1 MLDVLLILFLS
12 LGPMLL
18 YAVALWW
25 FDRYEKE
32 PLALLIA
39 AFLWG
44 AIPSIIL
51 ALIFEI
57 ILDIPVVAISPN
69 QLTYDLLGASVV
81 APLAEEGVKALAL
94 LMLLFLLRREI
105 DSPMD
110 GLIYGGIVGFGFAAV
125 ENIFYLFSAYAEEGM
140 GGVLTLAFLRAGLFG
155 LNHAM
160 YTGFTGLGIALALE
174 VRNKVLKVL
183 FIFAGFGMA
192 MITHAFHNAF
202 ATFTGYAGGLITLLI
217 ALIGDWG
224 GILFMLAI
232 AIWAFFLERKRIV
245 AYSQELAKLQII
257 PQTEVDVL
265 KSTFRRRMARLN
277 ILLSG
282 NVKNWWK
289 AQRYH
294 LKVTEAAFAWYRMN
308 HGDPKA
314 QKHLIN
320 LEHQFQ
326 ALRKD
331 LVSNNQVAIQ

>member
-12 LGPMLL
+12 LGPMII
-18 YAVALWW
+18 YAMVLWW

-57 ILDIPVVAISPN
+57 ILDIPIVAISPN

-94 LMLLFLLRREI
+94 LILLLLLRREI

-125 ENIFYLFSAYAEEGM
+125 ENIFYLFGAYTEGGV
-140 GGVLTLAFLRAGLFG
+140 GGVLFLAFMRAGLFG

-160 YTGFTGLGIALALE
+160 YTGFTGLGIALSLE
-174 VRNKVLKVL
+174 VRNKLLKVL
-183 FIFAGFGMA
+183 LILAGFGMA
-192 MITHAFHNAF
+192 LLAHAFHNAF
-202 ATFTGYAGGLITLLI
+202 ATFTSYSAGLFPLII

-224 GILFMLAI
+224 GILFLLAI
-232 AIWAFFLERKRIV
+232 IIWAFFLERKRIIT
-245 AYSQELAKLQII
+245 YSQELARLQII
-257 PQTEVDVL
+257 PQAEIDVL
-265 KSTFRRRMARLN
+265 KSTFRRRVARLN

-282 NVKNWWK
+282 NVKGWWK

-294 LKVTEAAFAWYRMN
+294 LKLTEAAFSWHRMN

-314 QKHLIN
+314 QKTLII
-320 LEHQFQ
+320 LEQQFQ
-326 ALRKD
+326 TLRKE
-331 LVSNNQVAIQ
+331 LVPGAHVVVK

>member
-18 YAVALWW
+18 YAVVLWW

-44 AIPSIIL
+44 AVPSIIL
-51 ALIFEI
+51 ALILEI
-57 ILDIPVVAISPN
+57 VLDIPIVAISPN

-81 APLAEEGVKALAL
+81 APVVEEGVKALAL
-94 LMLLFLLRREI
+94 VTLLIFLRREI

-110 GLIYGGIVGFGFAAV
+110 GLVYGGIVGFGFAAV
-125 ENIFYLFSAYAEEGM
+125 ENFFYLFSAYAEEGV

-174 VRNKVLKVL
+174 VRNKALKVL
-183 FIFAGFGMA
+183 LVLAGFGMA
-192 MITHAFHNAF
+192 MLTHAFHNAF
-202 ATFTGYAGGLITLLI
+202 ATFTGYAGGLLMLLI
-217 ALIGDWG
+217 AVIGDWG
-224 GILFMLAI
+224 GVLFMLAI
-232 AIWAFFLERKRIV
+232 AIWSFFLERKRII

-257 PQTEVDVL
+257 PQAEIDVL
-265 KSTFRRRMARLN
+265 KSTFRRRIARLN
-277 ILLSG
+277 ILLKG
-282 NVKNWWK
+282 DVKGWWK
-289 AQRYH
+289 ARRYH
-294 LKVTEAAFAWYRMN
+294 QKLTEAAFAWHRMTL
-308 HGDPKA
+308 GDPKA
-314 QKHLIN
+314 QKNLIN
-320 LEHQFQ
+320 LEQQFQ

-331 LVSNNQVAIQ
+331 LVSSSQVAIQ

>member
-12 LGPMLL
+12 LGPMLI
-18 YAVALWW
+18 YAVVLWW

-44 AIPSIIL
+44 AVPSIIL

-81 APLAEEGVKALAL
+81 APVVEEGVKALAL
-94 LMLLFLLRREI
+94 LTLLIFLRREI

-110 GLIYGGIVGFGFAAV
+110 GLIYGGVVGFGFAAV
-125 ENIFYLFSAYAEEGM
+125 ENIFYLFSAYAEEGL
-140 GGVLTLAFLRAGLFG
+140 GGVLTLAFLRAVLFG

-174 VRNKVLKVL
+174 VRNKALKTLLVLV
-183 FIFAGFGMA
+183 GFGMA
-192 MITHAFHNAF
+192 IVTHAFHNTF

-217 ALIGDWG
+217 AVVGDWG
-224 GILFMLAI
+224 SILFMLAI
-232 AIWAFFLERKRIV
+232 AIWSFFLERKRIV

-257 PQTEVDVL
+257 PQAEIDVL
-265 KSTFRRRMARLN
+265 KSTFRRRIARLS
-277 ILLSG
+277 ILLKG
-282 NVKNWWK
+282 DVKGWWK
-289 AQRYH
+289 AQRYQQ
-294 LKVTEAAFAWYRMN
+294 KVTEAAFAWHRMN
-308 HGDPKA
+308 HGNPKA
-314 QKHLIN
+314 QKNLIN
-320 LEHQFQ
+320 LEQQFQ

-331 LVSNNQVAIQ
+331 LASSGQVAIQ

>member
-1 MLDVLLILFLS
+1 MLEVLLIFFLS
-12 LGPMLL
+12 LGPMIL
-18 YAVALWW
+18 YAMVLWW

-32 PLALLIA
+32 PLPLLIA
-39 AFLWG
+39 AFFWG

-57 ILDIPVVAISPN
+57 ILDIPIVAISPN

-94 LMLLFLLRREI
+94 LILLLLLRREI

-125 ENIFYLFSAYAEEGM
+125 ENIFYLFGAYTEGGV
-140 GGVLTLAFLRAGLFG
+140 GGVLFLAFMRAGLFG

-160 YTGFTGLGIALALE
+160 YTGFTGLGIALSLE
-174 VRNKVLKVL
+174 VRNKLLKVFL
-183 FIFAGFGMA
+183 LLAGLSMA
-192 MITHAFHNAF
+192 MLSHAFHNAF
-202 ATFTGYAGGLITLLI
+202 STFTSYSEGFFPLII

-224 GILFMLAI
+224 GILFMLAVI
-232 AIWAFFLERKRIV
+232 IWAFFLERKRII
-245 AYSQELAKLQII
+245 AYSRELVKLQII
-257 PQTEVDVL
+257 PQSEIDVL
-265 KSTFRRRMARLN
+265 KSTFRRRIARLN
-277 ILLSG
+277 ILLNG
-282 NVKNWWK
+282 NVKGWWK

-294 LKVTEAAFAWYRMN
+294 LKLTEAAFAWHRMN

-314 QKHLIN
+314 QKNLIR
-320 LEHQFQ
+320 LEQQFQ

-331 LVSNNQVAIQ
+331 LVPGNQVAIQ

>member
-18 YAVALWW
+18 YAIVLWW

-32 PLALLIA
+32 PLGLLVA
-39 AFLWG
+39 AFFWG
-44 AIPSIIL
+44 AVPSIIL

-94 LMLLFLLRREI
+94 LILLLLLRREI

-125 ENIFYLFSAYAEEGM
+125 ENIFYLFGAYTEGGV
-140 GGVLTLAFLRAGLFG
+140 GGVLFLAFLRAGLFG

-160 YTGFTGLGIALALE
+160 YTGFTGLGIALSLE
-174 VRNKVLKVL
+174 VRNKVLKVAL
-183 FIFAGFGMA
+183 VLAGFGMA
-192 MITHAFHNAF
+192 LLAHAVHNAF
-202 ATFTGYAGGLITLLI
+202 ATFTGYSGGFIPLVAAAI
-217 ALIGDWG
+217 ADWG
-224 GILFMLAI
+224 GIFFMLVI
-232 AIWAFFLERKRIV
+232 AIWSFFLERKRII
-245 AYSQELAKLQII
+245 AYSQELTKLQII
-257 PQTEVDVL
+257 PLAEIDVL
-265 KSTFRRRMARLN
+265 KSTFRRRMARLK

-282 NVKNWWK
+282 DVKGWWK
-289 AQRYH
+289 AQRYQ
-294 LKVTEAAFAWYRMN
+294 LKLTEAAFAWHRMN

-314 QKHLIN
+314 QKNLIR
-320 LEHQFQ
+320 LEQQFQ

-331 LVSNNQVAIQ
+331 LVPGNQVAIQ